1 MARIEGKEGRGV
13 VMGGGEGKAGEGSGY
28 GWRRREGRG

>member
-13 VMGGGEGKAGEGSGY
+13 VMGGGEGKAGVDKV
-28 GWRRREGRG
+28 RKKFLNV